1 MNLAFLQKN
10 TDTHNM
16 NNTVSALI
24 AVVDATAF
32 SSAEKQTL
40 VALVQSRRAS
50 NDDDSES
57 PAPAAAADVTCGSDR
72 VPDVLSD
79 LVDNAQTQMDD
90 TRLAPSD
97 AAHSF
102 ALLRQFIENEL
113 TQDSK
118 ALTEKTLE
126 VFHGPYLDRVAHV

>member
-24 AVVDATAF
+24 AVADATTV

-57 PAPAAAADVTCGSDR
+57 PAPAVAADVTRGSDR
-72 VPDVLSD
+72 VRDVLSD
-79 LVDNAQTQMDD
+79 LVDNAQTQLDD
-90 TRLAPSD
+90 TRLALSD
-97 AAHSF
+97 CCS
-102 ALLRQFIENEL
+102 QFRRA
-113 TQDSK
+113 Q
-118 ALTEKTLE
+118 A
-126 VFHGPYLDRVAHV
+126 VH